1 MVTVDEPV
9 ALPTCVTAEI
19 VATVLDVTTGA
30 VYPPEADMAPML
42 ALQFTALVAVPLA
55 KALHV
60 LFPRDWIVF
69 GEQLTVIAVSGVTVT
84 VALPVFV
91 LS

>member
-1 MVTVDEPV
+1 
-9 ALPTCVTAEI
+9 VTAVI
-19 VATVLDVTTGA
+19 VATVLEVTTGA
-30 VYPPEADMAPML
+30 VYPPEAEMAPML
-42 ALQFTALVAVPLA
+42 AVQFTALVAVPLA
-55 KALHV
+55 KAVHV
-60 LFPRDWIVF
+60 LFPRDWIVL